1 MNPPDIAAI
10 QRIVQDAMQNIEFIN
25 KVWIAS
31 AAVLVSLFA
40 AVVAS
45 LTQMLIARTQ
55 RKTQLKLADQQ
66 TVQQQKS
73 LSEQL
78 SMQELASRRMALA
91 NISAKRQM
99 WIDELRKDIAA
110 YLSLW
115 QEISYR
121 WDAIVSEP
129 RTKPISNSALERF
142 KAPVAEMRKAALE
155 LKLRIELRLN
165 MTEPDHQ
172 GLKVLMKT
180 LEDLT
185 ILFQR
190 TVSKLPPSKI
200 QTDFQNTLEQ
210 LVIKTQKILK
220 DEWER
225 VKRESYADP
234 SVPTMT
240 S

>member
-1 MNPPDIAAI
+1 
-10 QRIVQDAMQNIEFIN
+10 MQNIEFIN
-25 KVWIAS
+25 KVWIAG

-66 TVQQQKS
+66 TAQQKQS

-91 NISAKRQM
+91 NISTKRQM

-115 QEISYR
+115 QEIFYR
-121 WDAIVSEP
+121 GAAIVSEP
-129 RTKPISNSALERF
+129 RAEAISDPILERF
-142 KAPVAEMRKAALE
+142 KAPVAEMRKDALE
-155 LKLRIELRLN
+155 LRLRIELRLN

-172 GLKVLMKT
+172 DLKALMQN
-180 LEDLT
+180 LEETT
-185 ILFQR
+185 ILLQR
-190 TVSKLPPSKI
+190 TVSTLPPSNI
-200 QTDFQNTLEQ
+200 QTTFRHTLEQ
-210 LVIKTQKILK
+210 LIIKTQKILK

-234 SVPTMT
+234 SLPTPT